1 MSTTIVAA
9 EVFPPGEYLTEE
21 LAARGWTVSQLAE
34 RMVQPELV
42 VLDILETRM
51 EITPELAEAIAAAL
65 GTSAQMWLNLEELYR
80 SRTPAQGG

>member
-1 MSTTIVAA
+1 MSRTIVAA

-34 RMVQPELV
+34 RMVQPEVV

>member
-9 EVFPPGEYLTEE
+9 EVLPPGEYLTEE

-34 RMVQPELV
+34 RMGQPKLV

-51 EITPELAEAIAAAL
+51 VITPELAEAISAAL
-65 GTSAQMWLNLEELYR
+65 GTSAQMWLNLEEAYR
-80 SRTPAQGG
+80 SRTPTQGG